1 MKRGA
6 FSQLAFSQE
15 AQTSLPTSR
24 ADPMM
29 IIGIAAAEKI
39 AVKPTTE

>member
-6 FSQLAFSQE
+6 RSQFAFSQE
-15 AQTSLPTSR
+15 AQTSLPTSK
-24 ADPMM
+24 ADPII
-29 IIGIAAAEKI
+29 IIGIAAAENI

>member
-6 FSQLAFSQE
+6 RSQLAFNQE
-15 AQTSLPTSR
+15 AQTSLPTSK

-29 IIGIAAAEKI
+29 IIGITAAENI
-39 AVKPTTE
+39 AVNPTTL

>member
-6 FSQLAFSQE
+6 RSQLAFNQE

-24 ADPMM
+24 AEPIM
-29 IIGIAAAEKI
+29 IIGMTAAENI
-39 AVKPTTE
+39 AVRPTTE

>member
-1 MKRGA
+1 MNRGA
-6 FSQLAFSQE
+6 RSQLALSQE
-15 AQTSLPTSR
+15 AQTSFPTSK

-29 IIGIAAAEKI
+29 IIGITAAENI

>member
-1 MKRGA
+1 MKRGTR
-6 FSQLAFSQE
+6 SQLAFSQE

-24 ADPMM
+24 AEPIM
-29 IIGIAAAEKI
+29 IIGIAAAENI

>member
-6 FSQLAFSQE
+6 RSQLALSQL
-15 AQTSLPTSR
+15 AHTSLPTSN
-24 ADPMM
+24 AEPIM
-29 IIGIAAAEKI
+29 IIGMAAAENI